1 MTSQEFGELIRT
13 QRESKGLTIEEL
25 AARFKLSPSTL
36 RSIEDGSLERLP
48 HAVYARGFVRSYA
61 QAVGVDSNDLET
73 GIETLFPQHLF
84 EDVPTP
90 PSPLSSRP
98 TKSGKSFADKLVAL
112 LIILIG
118 LGIPIAGGWFIY
130 TNYGDDIAEMIKKTF
145 SAMPS
150 SNGTEPMEA
159 TSVAEAPAAAA
170 TVTPPTA
177 TPAENQ
183 VPVPQPVAV
192 TPQNP
197 AYQAT
202 QPAAPVDP
210 APIQPAAPAQS
221 NEEPAG
227 VPPVD
232 GKYVGIQG
240 NEQCWVEVTTDGS
253 GTRSFMVSAG
263 ETHVLPYKRK
273 ITVVLGNA
281 GGVLMTHNNKPYP
294 LNAKR
299 NEKRT
304 ITLQ

>member
-61 QAVGVDSNDLET
+61 QAVGVDSDSLEA
-73 GIETLFPQHLF
+73 GIEALFPQHLF

-98 TKSGKSFADKLVAL
+98 TRNGKSFADKLVAL
-112 LIILIG
+112 LIILVG
-118 LGIPIAGGWFIY
+118 LGIPLAGGWFVF
-130 TNYGDDIAEMIKKTF
+130 TNYGDDIAEIIKKPF

-150 SNGTEPMEA
+150 SNSSEPVA
-159 TSVAEAPAAAA
+159 ASSVAEAPAS
-170 TVTPPTA
+170 
-177 TPAENQ
+177 
-183 VPVPQPVAV
+183 
-192 TPQNP
+192 
-197 AYQAT
+197 
-202 QPAAPVDP
+202 AAPVTEPPASPTANSAPATQQAAAQPQSSAPQAATPVEP
-210 APIQPAAPAQS
+210 APLQTTDPVQAAPTEETAQ
-221 NEEPAG
+221 AT
-227 VPPVD
+227 PVD
-232 GKYVGIQG
+232 GKHVSLRG
-240 NEQCWVEVTTDGS
+240 NEQCWVEVTADSG
-253 GTRSFMVSAG
+253 GTRSFMIAAG

-273 ITVVLGNA
+273 ITFVLGNA
-281 GGVLMTHNNKPYP
+281 GGVSITHNNKPYP